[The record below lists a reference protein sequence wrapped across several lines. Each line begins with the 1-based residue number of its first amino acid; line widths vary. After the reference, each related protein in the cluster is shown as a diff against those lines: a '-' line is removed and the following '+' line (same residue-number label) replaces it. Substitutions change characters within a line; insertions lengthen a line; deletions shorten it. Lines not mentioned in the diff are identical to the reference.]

1 MAIHLSEGS
10 DMISRLWKES
20 DSYEYPLQT
29 YKRISNYSQSQFND
43 SLYQYAK
50 RMACYDFEFNN
61 WGNFFR
67 EARYNDLKYSWM
79 SIQSTF
85 NILKA
90 IPGSPNRYEIPVE
103 QAPEEY
109 AYNIIPLHVE
119 SDSCA
124 VIIKFKGHSETN
136 EHAGWRYGFV
146 TEKNDGKVSRYS
158 ETYNSDE
165 KEIYFTLDDGESKM
179 YFVVM
184 GAPKTNITTNSTND
198 TWHGY
203 PKHFRFPYEIAI
215 TGAFPEG
222 HQDPSLFRADL
233 KSNGTIH
240 LNGGGWVDNNST
252 VSPSVYIGPHAM
264 VLGNST
270 ISGNVVIDKTSL
282 VVNSIINEN
291 VIVTDNGFVN
301 NSNLSGNATV
311 RGHAYTENVKMS
323 GSAIA
328 GMRAKIWNYKL
339 SGTAEIGGD
348 VIVYNEN
355 GECDNGVQYSL
366 TNYYDNKLLDCD
378 GKTADHPDNKDVNNQ
393 ISPFNEDIM
402 NMKCNCYNL
411 PDCYTSSA
419 GNLYFPEFEF
429 YGPNPT
435 KNSISFGLK
444 ENFNSTISAEIIEI
458 TGKIIRNIYPLNE
471 KTCFSFDLKG
481 LPAGFYFISLKNKN
495 SLSGIYKVVKM
506 E

>member
-1 MAIHLSEGS
+1 
-10 DMISRLWKES
+10 
-20 DSYEYPLQT
+20 
-29 YKRISNYSQSQFND
+29 
-43 SLYQYAK
+43 
-50 RMACYDFEFNN
+50 MACYDFEFNN

-90 IPGSPNRYEIPVE
+90 IPGSPNRYEIPIE

-165 KEIYFTLDDGESKM
+165 KEIHFTLENGESKM

-203 PKHFRFPYEIAI
+203 PKHFRFPYKIAI

-240 LNGGGWVDNNST
+240 LNGGGWVDNNSN
-252 VSPSVYIGPHAM
+252 VSSSVYIG
-264 VLGNST
+264 S
-270 ISGNVVIDKTSL
+270 SC
-282 VVNSIINEN
+282 
-291 VIVTDNGFVN
+291 NGPWEFN
-301 NSNLSGNATV
+301 NF
-311 RGHAYTENVKMS
+311 R
-323 GSAIA
+323 
-328 GMRAKIWNYKL
+328 
-339 SGTAEIGGD
+339 
-348 VIVYNEN
+348 
-355 GECDNGVQYSL
+355 
-366 TNYYDNKLLDCD
+366 
-378 GKTADHPDNKDVNNQ
+378 
-393 ISPFNEDIM
+393 
-402 NMKCNCYNL
+402 KCCY
-411 PDCYTSSA
+411 
-419 GNLYFPEFEF
+419 
-429 YGPNPT
+429 
-435 KNSISFGLK
+435 
-444 ENFNSTISAEIIEI
+444 
-458 TGKIIRNIYPLNE
+458 
-471 KTCFSFDLKG
+471 
-481 LPAGFYFISLKNKN
+481 
-495 SLSGIYKVVKM
+495 
-506 E
+506 